1 MKARR
6 KQNDERNKRQRMVTV
21 VILPN
26 EIFFFNHNIH
36 SIKIFAFIKGRKR
49 FSLLVTKVK
58 WNTT

>member
-26 EIFFFNHNIH
+26 EIFFLITIYIVLKF
-36 SIKIFAFIKGRKR
+36 
-49 FSLLVTKVK
+49 LLLS
-58 WNTT
+58 